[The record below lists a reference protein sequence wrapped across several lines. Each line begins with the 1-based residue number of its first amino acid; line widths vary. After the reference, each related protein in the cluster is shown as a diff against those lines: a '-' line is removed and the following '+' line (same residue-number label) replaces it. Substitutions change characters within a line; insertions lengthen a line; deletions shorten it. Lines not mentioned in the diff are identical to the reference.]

1 MRRSFNVDLKV
12 ENGCTLLMVFDA
24 MKRMQQE
31 CDLID
36 ESVTISYDDKI
47 KITAGLYDSFDELD
61 DLFMSIICCDKELIK
76 KHAREVL
83 SKYQDSEVIESAV
96 ENICE
101 SMEHMNQKF
110 SFEEKEELVKLARLK
125 NGYTKRKTRTL

>member
-1 MRRSFNVDLKV
+1 MRRCFNVDLKV

-47 KITAGLYDSFDELD
+47 KMGE
-61 DLFMSIICCDKELIK
+61 IK
-76 KHAREVL
+76 YKDN
-83 SKYQDSEVIESAV
+83 KYYGWFI
-96 ENICE
+96 
-101 SMEHMNQKF
+101 
-110 SFEEKEELVKLARLK
+110 
-125 NGYTKRKTRTL
+125 

>member
-1 MRRSFNVDLKV
+1 MRRCFYVDLKV

-76 KHAREVL
+76 KHVKDVL
-83 SKYQDSEVIESAV
+83 SKYQDSNVV
-96 ENICE
+96 ELAIDNICE
-101 SMEHMNQKF
+101 SMEQMNHKF
-110 SFEEKEELVKLARLK
+110 NFEEKEELINLASK
-125 NGYTKRKTRTL
+125 KRSYIKRI